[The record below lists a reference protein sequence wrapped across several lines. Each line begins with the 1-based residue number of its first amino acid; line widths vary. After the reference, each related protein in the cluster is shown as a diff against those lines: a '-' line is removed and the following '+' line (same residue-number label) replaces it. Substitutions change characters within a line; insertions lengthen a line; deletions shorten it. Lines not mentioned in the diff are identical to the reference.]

1 MPKIL
6 VFDEKGN
13 PLDPIIIDIP
23 RIKPS
28 DSFKKEVVNWIL
40 MVPTLKDW
48 KDIKI
53 LFPKLVPAF
62 RNFMV
67 KNNKIIGQTYE
78 KQNSLTKFF
87 IYDLDKKTYKIVYLP
102 TAEREMVGFSK
113 TKYMPSPGLTITTL
127 LIMKKMRPG
136 SCGKQNLTCKY
147 SIFPL
152 VYQGR
157 LPGFFLRNFL
167 SPI

>member
-1 MPKIL
+1 MPNIL

-87 IYDLDKKTYKIVYLP
+87 IYDLGKKTYKTVYLP

-113 TKYMPSPGLTITTL
+113 NKIYAFTGTHY
-127 LIMKKMRPG
+127 
-136 SCGKQNLTCKY
+136 Y
-147 SIFPL
+147 YL
-152 VYQGR
+152 VDNDENETWE
-157 LPGFFLRNFL
+157 LWETEFHL
-167 SPI
+167 